1 MDSHQKQSANR
12 EVRMILQHIGI
23 SLFWI
28 LFALIRIFSLAPERS
43 AIPTI
48 VGCAVALAFN
58 ALLIHFLSR
67 SKGRES
73 P

>member
-1 MDSHQKQSANR
+1 MNSHQKQTAKM
-12 EVRMILQHIGI
+12 EIRMTRRYLGM

-28 LFALIRIFSLAPERS
+28 LFALIRIFILAPERS

-48 VGCAVALAFN
+48 VGCAVAMAFN

-67 SKGRES
+67 PKERES